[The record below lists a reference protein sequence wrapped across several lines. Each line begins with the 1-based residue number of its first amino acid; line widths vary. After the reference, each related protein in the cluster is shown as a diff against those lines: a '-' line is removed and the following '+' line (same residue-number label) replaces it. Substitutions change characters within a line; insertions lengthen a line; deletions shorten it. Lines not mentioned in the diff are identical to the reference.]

1 MDNIL
6 TRLEA
11 VDRRYEELNELM
23 ASGTKDWQ
31 TLAQEQSG
39 IAELVSKFR
48 HYKAV
53 LKQLQETEALLQDG
67 LDPEMKALAE
77 QELQT
82 LRKRHDEML
91 HDLRVSLVP
100 QDRSADKDAIVEIRA
115 GTGGEE
121 AALFAA
127 DLYRMY
133 TRYAQAKGWRPEII
147 DASQSERGGFKEV
160 ILEVKGKGA
169 YGRLKY
175 ERGVHRVQRVPVTEA
190 SGRIHTS
197 TATVAVLPE
206 VEDVE
211 MDIKPD
217 DLKIEFY
224 HSSGAGGQNVN
235 KVATAVRIV
244 HLPTGTTAICQD
256 ERSQLRNRTK
266 AMAVLRARVL
276 EVEERKKQE
285 ELSKERRSQVGT
297 AERAEK
303 IRTYNFPQNRVTDH
317 RVGVTLHKL
326 ATLLE
331 GDLDELIDAAA
342 ADDRAKR
349 LEDALA

>member
-1 MDNIL
+1 MDNVL
-6 TRLEA
+6 EKLEA
-11 VDRRYEELNELM
+11 ADRRYEELSELM
-23 ASGTKDWQ
+23 ASGTNQWQ
-31 TLAQEQSG
+31 TLAQEQAG
-39 IAELVSKFR
+39 LADVVSKYR

-53 LKQLQETEALLQDG
+53 LKQLQDTEDLLNDG

-77 QELQT
+77 QELET
-82 LRKRHDEML
+82 LRKRHDEIL
-91 HDLRVSLVP
+91 HELKLSLLP
-100 QDRSADKDAIVEIRA
+100 RDPSNEKDAIVEIRA

-133 TRYAQAKGWRPEII
+133 ARYAQNRGWKVEMI
-147 DASQSERGGFKEV
+147 DTSQSERGGFKEA

-169 YGRLKY
+169 FGRLKY

-206 VEDVE
+206 VEEVE
-211 MDIKPD
+211 FDIKPD

-244 HLPTGTTAICQD
+244 HIPTGTTAICQD

-276 EVEERKKQE
+276 EAEERKKQE
-285 ELSKERRSQVGT
+285 EMSQERRSQVGS

-317 RVGVTLHKL
+317 RVGLTLHKL

-331 GDLDELIDAAA
+331 GDLDELIDAVA
-342 ADDRAKR
+342 ADERAKQ
-349 LEDALA
+349 LEEALA